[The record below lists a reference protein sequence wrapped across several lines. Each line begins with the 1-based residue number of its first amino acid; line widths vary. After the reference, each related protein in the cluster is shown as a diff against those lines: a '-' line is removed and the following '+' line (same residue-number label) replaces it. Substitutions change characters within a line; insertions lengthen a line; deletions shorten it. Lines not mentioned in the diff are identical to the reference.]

1 MRGRLATTIV
11 VGVVCTL
18 GASGCAPTQGWSR
31 TDVRVCATDSAAVVC
46 LQAEP
51 DRSVVAQVG
60 DVSIVPGECVRAP
73 DPDAHGRLSVALS
86 DRDGQRWI
94 EHVRVRRSAITR
106 LRLDADGDLAVEQHS
121 ACDAQVP
128 GSDGASSGRP

>member
-1 MRGRLATTIV
+1 MRGRLATTIA
-11 VGVVCTL
+11 VGVVCSL
-18 GASGCAPTQGWSR
+18 GALGCAPTQGWSR
-31 TDVRVCATDSAAVVC
+31 TDVRVCAADSAAVVC
-46 LQAEP
+46 LYAEP

-73 DPDAHGRLSVALS
+73 DPDAHGRLTVALS
-86 DRDGQRWI
+86 ERDGQRWT
-94 EHVRVRRSAITR
+94 ERVRVRRSAITR

-128 GSDGASSGRP
+128 DGESSGRP